1 MKKFL
6 LSLCLTMLACVGV
19 WAQATHTS
27 YKFKVASD
35 GTLFMDAEGNTPAE
49 YSVDD
54 VCSGTYYLK
63 VDYQHTDAPATKNG
77 PSTFDVK
84 TYYVDGVCTYGQ
96 EYDEVKNY
104 TKVDPSTFTEITN
117 DNKEGYVTSALFWT
131 AGAVNAGVHK
141 SDLSGEY
148 PADSGEPILEGGVCD
163 PNGHYWVNGGDQLG
177 STVAEYQNWSMSG
190 MKYAIES
197 TAFKDEFANN
207 IYTLVDGKYVKVTS
221 NVYVSTQTYYYV
233 TFTPAEKS
241 EVEDASNFT
250 ASKLV
255 DLSADSRT
263 LFHKNGT
270 SYVAVNDGDLF
281 VEDDAYYVAG
291 TSYQPCTPAELA
303 ALGYATGTTTTYN
316 CSVVESA
323 DKKTI
328 TITRNENWTYAT
340 MEAYLAVASDVL
352 SNHENVVI
360 EDATNTIGNSTT
372 FNGLIPAFNNLHNVP
387 NVVLS
392 NCLTNGTFKY
402 DMSELNNSEIKRI
415 ILPSA
420 NRTSFIEITNSTN
433 SPVILQVVNT
443 TTNQVLIQSPVA
455 GSLAAIKDYHYYSDE
470 INAATRQVYFGE
482 INGADVEWFDGI
494 NVAQLD
500 MTGITYGGDAS
511 KLEGIKAALHNLT
524 NSNLVYIALPDLG
537 SLPAEPLYKDL
548 RSNCPNVKA
557 VGQYWA
563 EKNSL
568 NYYGVEPGGAATI
581 MDMLKDLSGSDSA
594 PADNIKNLKMS
605 GFLNFKDIYGN
616 YDGAAYNDVTGNF
629 CATDA
634 EGATK
639 TGGALVGADVVNADF
654 GDAVFG
660 HMVGDVFEEHAED
673 MTFSKS
679 GTVFALQM
687 ETLILPRKLQTTIP
701 KECLYNCQKLKELG
715 ISSNYKNIET
725 KAFYLMGNQSAEK
738 APKMRIFA
746 VNVDGDGTVLETID
760 NGYLT
765 VTLPSSLEKI
775 ETLAFHMT
783 WHPTDVFSLATTAPK
798 CEQDAFDGPAYVG
811 NNGFAGEQHP
821 ISRPN
826 YYNGATSPIA
836 ILHYPAELIDQ
847 DGEKY
852 YTDVTR
858 KYDLKDE
865 TNVTNDRGE
874 LLSWPTQVNFGQAY
888 NSVINGYLFDEIDYA
903 GSWGEI
909 TPKVGTTPKGNEDF
923 HEDYVGWYQFVL
935 TGNTTSTET
944 NWNFN
949 YDKDR
954 WYTICVPFSLKASE
968 VKEIFGDE
976 TKVCKLVSVS
986 RQWTTQDRVGQ
997 IFLNFGGNILESAAD
1012 ESTVI
1017 YKTYSYLIKPSKNT
1031 TEGANAGKYA
1041 VDLTGNNETNYLP
1054 AYNNGTEAGT
1064 FTHKSTHDNALNNTK
1079 VTELDYSFIGNFEA
1093 RDKFVP
1099 ENAYFLGYSPSA
1111 KTSKFYRCTAPNKY
1125 KWPAYTAIIGIV
1137 QSKEELEHKDANQHI
1152 IDQLEINYTLTN
1164 DRFEESEMA
1173 NPVAGAKITT
1183 LEGMVED
1190 YEGEMG
1196 TPNVIVNIAGED
1208 MNSSEI
1214 YNINGQRVNGNV
1226 KNLGK
1231 GLYIVNGK
1239 KMIVK

>member
-35 GTLFMDAEGNTPAE
+35 ETLFMDAEGSTPAE

-96 EYDEVKNY
+96 EYDEDKAY
-104 TKVDPSTFTEITN
+104 TKVNPATLTEITN
-117 DNKEGYVTSALFWT
+117 ENKGNYVDNVVVFNATGATVVRELVWSTEGYDHWTGGDYVKAGDICDTS
-131 AGAVNAGVHK
+131 K
-141 SDLSGEY
+141 E
-148 PADSGEPILEGGVCD
+148 
-163 PNGHYWVNGGDQLG
+163 YWVNNYNRPYSEWYNWGY
-177 STVAEYQNWSMSG
+177 TTEY
-190 MKYAIES
+190 

-207 IYTLVDGKYVKVTS
+207 IYTLVDGAYVKVTS
-221 NVYVSTQTYYYV
+221 NAYVSSQTYYYV
-233 TFTPAEKS
+233 TFTDAAASDVAAET
-241 EVEDASNFT
+241 NFET
-250 ASKLV
+250 SKLY
-255 DLSADSRT
+255 DLSGAT
-263 LFHKNGT
+263 GTIYHKNGT
-270 SYVAVNDGDLF
+270 SYDVVVDGAPF
-281 VEDDAYYVAG
+281 IDDDEYYVEG
-291 TSYQPCTPAELA
+291 ISYQPCTPAELA

-328 TITRNENWTYAT
+328 TITRNENWSYAT

-360 EDATNTIGNSTT
+360 EDATNDIGNSTT
-372 FNGLIPAFNNLHNVP
+372 FNGLLSAFNNLHNVP

-392 NCLTNGTFKY
+392 NCLTNGTFNY
-402 DMSELNNSEIKRI
+402 DLSDLNNSEIKRI

-420 NRTSFIEITNSTN
+420 NRTSFTEITNSTN

-455 GSLAAIKDYHYYSDE
+455 GSLAAIKDYHYYSAE
-470 INAATRQVYFGE
+470 IDAATRQVYFGE
-482 INGADVEWFDGI
+482 INGDDVDWFDGI
-494 NVAQLD
+494 KVSELD
-500 MTGITYGGDAS
+500 MTGISYDSETELD
-511 KLEGIKAALHNLT
+511 GIKAALHDLK
-524 NSNLVYIALPDLG
+524 NSNVVYIALPDLG

-557 VGQYWA
+557 VGQYWT
-563 EKNSL
+563 ETNSL

-616 YDGAAYNDVTGNF
+616 YDGAAYNEVTGNF

-634 EGATK
+634 EGK
-639 TGGALVGADVVNADF
+639 KQIGGALVGADVVNADF

-725 KAFYLMGNQSAEK
+725 KAFYLMGKQATETTPST
-738 APKMRIFA
+738 RIFA
-746 VNVDGDGTVLETID
+746 VNVDADGKVVETID
-760 NGYLT
+760 NGDQT
-765 VTLPSSLEKI
+765 VTLPASLEKI
-775 ETLAFHMT
+775 ETLAFQMT
-783 WHPTDVFSLATTAPK
+783 WHPTDVFCLATTAPK

-826 YYNGATSPIA
+826 YYNGTSAPIA
-836 ILHYPAELIDQ
+836 ILHYPASLIGTDE
-847 DGEKY
+847 EKH

-888 NSVINGYLFDEIDYA
+888 NSVINGYLFDEIDYE
-903 GSWGEI
+903 GNWGVI
-909 TPKVGTTPKGNEDF
+909 SPKAGTTSKGNADF
-923 HEDYVGWYQFVL
+923 HDDHIGWYQFVL

-968 VKEIFGDE
+968 VKEIFGED

-986 RQWTTQDRVGQ
+986 RQWTTQDLVGQ
-997 IFLNFGGNILESAAD
+997 IYLNFGENLLTGAANESMI
-1012 ESTVI
+1012 I

-1031 TEGANAGKYA
+1031 TDGANAGKYA

-1054 AYNNGTEAGT
+1054 AYNNGTAAGT

-1164 DRFEESEMA
+1164 DRFVESEMA

-1190 YEGEMG
+1190 YEDEMG
-1196 TPNVIVNIAGED
+1196 TPNVIINIAGED

-1214 YNINGQRVNGNV
+1214 YNINGQRVNGNI